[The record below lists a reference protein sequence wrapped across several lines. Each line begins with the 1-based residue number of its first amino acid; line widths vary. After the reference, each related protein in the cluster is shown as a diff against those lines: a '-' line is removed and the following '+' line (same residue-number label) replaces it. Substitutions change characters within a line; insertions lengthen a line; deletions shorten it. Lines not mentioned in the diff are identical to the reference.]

1 MNEQLDRIEAKLDM
15 LIQRRTRHSLAR
27 PDMSDDAIVRFCAMA
42 PASGTVLYR
51 KYRAMDIRGAL
62 ERLVKS
68 GRLVTYTD
76 VHPGPGR
83 KRIIYS
89 VTHSPAASV
98 GSDCGTANN
107 A

>member
-1 MNEQLDRIEAKLDM
+1 MNEQLDRIEAKLDL

-51 KYRAMDIRGAL
+51 KYRAMDIHTAL
-62 ERLVKS
+62 DRLVKS
-68 GRLVTYTD
+68 GRLTKNAAVR
-76 VHPGPGR
+76 VGPGR
-83 KRIIYS
+83 RTVIYS

-98 GSDCGTANN
+98 GGDCATANN
-107 A
+107 T